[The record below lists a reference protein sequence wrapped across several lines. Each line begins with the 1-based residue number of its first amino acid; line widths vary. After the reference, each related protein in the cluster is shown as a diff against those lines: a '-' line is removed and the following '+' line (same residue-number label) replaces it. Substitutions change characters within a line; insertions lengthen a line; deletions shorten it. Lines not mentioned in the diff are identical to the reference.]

1 MAAQRKLTVGL
12 FRSYYP
18 TGGYT
23 QVNQKEP
30 GERELIKCPFCES
43 TETEMIAL
51 FGMQMMTSQY
61 YCRHCHSVFEA
72 VKWGE
77 SKTREPGQN

>member
-1 MAAQRKLTVGL
+1 MAGDEKAESRTVA
-12 FRSYYP
+12 
-18 TGGYT
+18 
-23 QVNQKEP
+23 
-30 GERELIKCPFCES
+30 CPFCDS

-72 VKWGE
+72 VKW
-77 SKTREPGQN
+77 EPPQETPTAKPGLKPQI

>member
-1 MAAQRKLTVGL
+1 MASDEKVWSRTVA
-12 FRSYYP
+12 
-18 TGGYT
+18 
-23 QVNQKEP
+23 
-30 GERELIKCPFCES
+30 CPFCDS

-72 VKWGE
+72 VKWDPPQE
-77 SKTREPGQN
+77 TSTAQDQD